1 MTGLAVGSDGTVWI
15 VDSNAGTLRTV
26 TSDGLIHTAATGL
39 TGAQGMGLTLDGQPY
54 IAERGLNR
62 VSTTTA
68 NGGIKAIAGNEFH
81 AEFAGDGGQAKG
93 AYLSQPYDVASD
105 AAGNL
110 YIADTANQRVRFIDA
125 VSGKIS
131 TIAGNGTQGFSGD
144 GGLATAAELSNPEA
158 VAVDSAGTVLYIA
171 DYGSSHLRRVDLATG
186 IITTVAGNGTG
197 SGAYDPNLTGL
208 QVGPTRLVAVAL
220 DAQGN
225 VYLPVFFTN
234 KGQMVMRMDPS
245 GHLTVVAGGGTS
257 SDPGVAATD
266 WALPTVEVLEID
278 QATGALLI
286 GSNNGFVYRIPG
298 VTTPAS

>member
-1 MTGLAVGSDGTVWI
+1 MTGLAIAPDGTIWI

-26 TSDGLIHTAATGL
+26 TSDGLIHTIATGMS
-39 TGAQGMGLTLDGQPY
+39 GPQGVGLAPDGQPY

-62 VSTTTA
+62 VCTTTA
-68 NGGIKAIAGNEFH
+68 NGGVKAIAGNEFH
-81 AEFAGDGGQAKG
+81 AEFGGDGGLAKR
-93 AYLSQPYDVASD
+93 AYLSQPYDVAAD

-110 YIADTANQRVRFIDA
+110 YIADTANERVRFIDA

-144 GGLATAAELSNPEA
+144 GGLATDAELSSPEA
-158 VAVDSAGTVLYIA
+158 VAVDQAGTELFIA

-197 SGAYDPNLTGL
+197 SVAYDPNLTGL

-225 VYLPVFFTN
+225 VYLPVFFTD

-245 GHLTVVAGGGTS
+245 GHLTIAAGGGTS
-257 SDPGVAATD
+257 SEPGVPATSF
-266 WALPTVEVLEID
+266 ALPPIEVLEIEPT
-278 QATGALLI
+278 TGALLL
-286 GSNNGFVYRIPG
+286 GSNNGMVYQIAG
-298 VTTPAS
+298 VATPAP